1 MRYISTRGV
10 APELGFAECVLEGL
24 AEDGGLYVPKQLP
37 AVTNETLVK
46 VHTQHFVRSRANRKL
61 VVLQWSTLPFADL
74 ALEIMSLFVP
84 EEDVPRADLHDILKR
99 SFGTFRDEAVTPVVQ
114 V

>member
-46 VHTQHFVRSRANRKL
+46 ARGFAGGGRTRASR
-61 VVLQWSTLPFADL
+61 
-74 ALEIMSLFVP
+74 
-84 EEDVPRADLHDILKR
+84 
-99 SFGTFRDEAVTPVVQ
+99 
-114 V
+114 